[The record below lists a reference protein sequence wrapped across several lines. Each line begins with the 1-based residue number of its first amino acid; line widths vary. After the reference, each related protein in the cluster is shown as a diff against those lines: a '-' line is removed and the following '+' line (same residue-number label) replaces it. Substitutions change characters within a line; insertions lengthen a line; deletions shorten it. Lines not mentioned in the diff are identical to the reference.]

1 MSNAVVERAPAKL
14 NLYLEVLGKR
24 EDGFHELATV
34 MTSLDLADDVT
45 VTLRPRRQGL
55 ARGIP
60 DVTLEASTLA
70 PFVGELPAPED
81 NLMSRAAVLFL
92 STRGLLHSH
101 GVDLELLKRVPA
113 GGGLGGGSS
122 DAAAVLRALGRS
134 HDGAVDPAALTPLA
148 AALGSDV
155 PFFLYGGTCMCK
167 GRGEQVSPID
177 PPRSFDVVLLLPPF
191 GVSTPAVYAAM
202 QAPALHASTTSV
214 DHDALVDAY
223 ADADTARLRA
233 LYRNDLEGP
242 AARVE
247 PRLARMLAGGGVGLS
262 GSGSTLFVMGRE
274 VPATVCLEDIPS
286 IECVRSRAGGR

>member
-1 MSNAVVERAPAKL
+1 VPDAVAERAPAKL

-24 EDGFHELATV
+24 DDGFHELATV
-34 MTSLDLADDVT
+34 MTTLDLADDVR
-45 VTLRPRRQGL
+45 VSLRPRREDL

-60 DVTLEASTLA
+60 DVTLEASTQA
-70 PFVGELPAPED
+70 PFAGALPPAED

-92 STRGLLHSH
+92 TTRGLLHSH
-101 GVDLELLKRVPA
+101 GVDLELVKRVPA

-134 HDGAVDPAALTPLA
+134 HDGTADPTTLTPLA

-167 GRGEQVSPID
+167 GRGERVRPID

-191 GVSTPAVYAAM
+191 GVSTPAVYAVM
-202 QAPALHASTTSV
+202 RAPACNPTTPRG
-214 DHDALVDAY
+214 DHDVLVEAY
-223 ADADTARLRA
+223 ADADPARLRA
-233 LYRNDLEGP
+233 LYRNDLEAP

-262 GSGSTLFVMGRE
+262 GSGSTLFVIGRE
-274 VPATVCLEDIPS
+274 VPASVCLEDIPS